1 MKTCMGTSL
10 MCNVKLQVVVTS
22 DFNVG
27 CRNAARNNAMRAA
40 KSKRTLLS
48 GNLSDVIFRNS
59 SSSNTPVSKYCTTTE
74 QSKYEYS
81 LKASFKANV

>member
-1 MKTCMGTSL
+1 MKTCTDRGL
-10 MCNVKLQVVVTS
+10 MWNAKIQLMVTS

-27 CRNAARNNAMRAA
+27 CRIAARNKTMRAA

-48 GNLSDVIFRNS
+48 GNLSDVNFKNN

-74 QSKYEYS
+74 
-81 LKASFKANV
+81 